1 MDIKAAGTLGAV
13 PQPSEPRAIPAMPQV
28 PKPAPTP
35 DELNE
40 AVEALQSAVAGN
52 ATNLKFSVDSGR
64 TVVTVLDTETNEI
77 IRQMPTKE
85 VMEIWRALDRMQ
97 GMLLNGKA

>member
-1 MDIKAAGTLGAV
+1 M
-13 PQPSEPRAIPAMPQV
+13 PAMPPV

-35 DELNE
+35 EQLNE
-40 AVEALQSAVAGN
+40 AVEALQRAVAGN

-64 TVVTVLDTETNEI
+64 TVVTVVDTATKEV